1 MRGMTRERNNAM
13 TTAAANVQQEVQ
25 QQAGKLLGHIAG
37 YVGLKTIQI
46 GLANGLFA
54 TLARNSSGLI
64 PAELASA
71 AGVDEFYAGVWARG
85 AFAAEL
91 LNVDAD
97 GRYTMVP
104 HLDKLIVNEDFPTYL
119 GGIPIVFNH
128 PEIFENFSAN
138 LKSGKRIWWNETSP
152 GFIQA
157 VSGTGRPFYNR
168 LIPAG
173 LDKVEGLTAK
183 LQAGANVLELATGA
197 GRGLVKLAE
206 AYPNVKITGVDGD
219 AHSVGLANERLK
231 AAGHSKRVRMVTS
244 PLEDFNADSEFDLA
258 VINISMHECR
268 DIDKVTTN
276 VKKALKPG
284 GCFVISDF
292 PFPDTP
298 EGMRSLPGRVLSGI
312 QYFEA
317 QIDAQ
322 LMPTSAF
329 VALLNKHGFKDV
341 KGLDITP
348 VHNLICGT
356 K

>member
-1 MRGMTRERNNAM
+1 MAREKGDDM
-13 TTAAANVQQEVQ
+13 TTGASNVQQEVQ
-25 QQAGKLLGHIAG
+25 QQAGKLLGHFAG

-54 TLARNSSGLI
+54 TLAENPGGMT
-64 PAELASA
+64 PAELASS

-91 LNVDAD
+91 LEVDSD
-97 GRYTMVP
+97 GRYAMVP
-104 HLDKLIVNEDFPTYL
+104 HLDKLILNEDFPAYL

-128 PEIFENFSAN
+128 PEIFDNFSKN
-138 LKSGKRIWWNETSP
+138 LKSGRRIWWDDASP
-152 GFIQA
+152 EFIQA

-168 LIPAG
+168 LIPGG

-183 LQAGANVLELATGA
+183 LQGGAKVLELAVGA

-206 AYPNVKITGVDGD
+206 AYPNIKITGVDGD
-219 AHSVGLANERLK
+219 AHSVGLANERLQT
-231 AAGHSKRVRMVTS
+231 AGLTDRVQIVTS
-244 PLEDFNADSEFDLA
+244 PLEDYVAENEFDLA

-268 DIDKVTTN
+268 DIDKVTVN
-276 VKKALKPG
+276 VLRALKPG
-284 GCFVISDF
+284 GCFIISDF
-292 PFPDTP
+292 PFPASHET
-298 EGMRSLPGRVLSGI
+298 MRTLPGRVLSGI

-329 VALLNKHGFKDV
+329 VELLERHGFKDV
-341 KGLDITP
+341 KGMDITP